1 MMVAGEA
8 SAAALTHIGCVRRQN
23 EDSVLLQV
31 DDGKV
36 LAVVADGMGGH
47 AGGAV
52 ASHLAVDAYARRWDA
67 RQHGELDSLWLCD
80 VGRAANDSIR
90 QQAAADNALQQMGTT
105 LVAALL
111 AGGQLHLAHV
121 GDSRCYRLRH
131 GILEQLTRDHSVV
144 QQMMDDGVLTAAQ
157 AERSPMRHYLARSL
171 GSQAVVQIDSASMPV
186 QAGDRLLLCSDGLSN
201 MLPAADIAAIL
212 SSAGDSD
219 AACERLLGE
228 ALARGATDNVSVVVL
243 FV

>member
-1 MMVAGEA
+1 MLLAGEA
-8 SAAALTHIGCVRRQN
+8 RAAALTHIGCVRRQN

-31 DDGKV
+31 DDDTV

-52 ASHLAVDAYARRWDA
+52 ASHLAVDAYARCWDA
-67 RQHGELDSLWLCD
+67 RQQGELHGGWLRD
-80 VGRAANDSIR
+80 VARAANDSIR
-90 QQAAADNALQQMGTT
+90 QQAVVDPALRQMGTT
-105 LVAALL
+105 LVAALVM
-111 AGGQLHLAHV
+111 GSQLHLAHV

-131 GILEQLTRDHSVV
+131 GILDQLTRDHSVV

-171 GSQAVVQIDSASMPV
+171 GSQPVVQIDSATLPV

-212 SSAGDSD
+212 AAASDSD
-219 AACERLLGE
+219 AACEHLLGE
-228 ALARGATDNVSVVVL
+228 ALARGATDNVSVIVL